1 MSYIA
6 LNNASA
12 QLTGVVG
19 IGVTTVPITAG
30 RGSLFE
36 VGTDHSYVTFENSSG
51 TTETCKIT
59 GRTGDNLTVVRTK
72 ALSWAISDV
81 IECRPCAEAMADYS
95 VGPQVSTATSG
106 SIAGADEIPFVQTSV
121 AGALM
126 RITWTALKALLT
138 GVANVWTAAQ
148 TFRAASGV
156 RSEAASTQDAVVLAG
171 RAGGTS
177 SYAATIT
184 PAALSGNRTATIPDE
199 SGTLV
204 FNGSSRVQTCWI
216 PAGAMVS
223 RTTNGA
229 AGGTAETATNK
240 NMLKT
245 LDFDATTAEY
255 AQFAINM
262 PKSWDEGTVT
272 AAFVWSHASTTT
284 NFGVAWDLAAVA
296 ASDDD
301 TLDVAFGTAQTVTDT
316 GGTTD
321 DCYITAET
329 SAITVAGTPQANDLV
344 MFQVSR
350 SPANGADT
358 MAIDAR
364 LHGIRLMYSINTLT
378 DA

>member
-36 VGTDHSYVTFENSSG
+36 VGSNHSYVTFENSSG

-72 ALSWAISDV
+72 SLSWAISDV
-81 IECRPCAEAMADYS
+81 IECRPCAEAMADYA
-95 VGPQVSTATSG
+95 VGPQITTAGSASLDDADELGFVQT
-106 SIAGADEIPFVQTSV
+106 SIAGA
-121 AGALM
+121 LK
-126 RITWTALKALLT
+126 RITWTAVKSAL
-138 GVANVWTAAQ
+138 GSVFAALAGSVSQ
-148 TFRAASGV
+148 AFSAASIELGHASDTTITRLSAGV
-156 RSEAASTQDAVVLAG
+156 VGVEGKTVVL
-171 RAGGTS
+171 
-177 SYAATIT
+177 
-184 PAALSGNRTATIPDE
+184 DE
-199 SGTLV
+199 
-204 FNGSSRVQTCWI
+204 NSRIQTCWI

-229 AGGTAETATNK
+229 AGGTVETTTNK

-272 AAFVWSHASTTT
+272 AVFVWSHDATTT
-284 NFGVAWDLAAVA
+284 NYGVAWELAAVA
-296 ASDDD
+296 VSDDD
-301 TLDVAFGTAQTVTDT
+301 AMDVAFGTAQTVTDT
-316 GGTTD
+316 GGTTN
-321 DCYITAET
+321 DCYISAATA
-329 SAITVAGTPQANDLV
+329 AITVAGTPQANDLV
-344 MFQVSR
+344 MFQVNR
-350 SPANGADT
+350 APANGSDT
-358 MAIDAR
+358 LAIDAR